1 MEKEYK
7 PYIKSW
13 NKGLCVVCL
22 KPLEKHES
30 SMCTKC
36 DIKTED
42 ISIKQLEE
50 DLKIEKER
58 VNLLNNSEPKTKK

>member
-1 MEKEYK
+1 MSKEYK
-7 PYIKSW
+7 HYIKSW

-30 SMCTKC
+30 SMCTEC

-42 ISIKQLEE
+42 ISREQLEE
-50 DLKIEKER
+50 DLKKL
-58 VNLLNNSEPKTKK
+58 NL